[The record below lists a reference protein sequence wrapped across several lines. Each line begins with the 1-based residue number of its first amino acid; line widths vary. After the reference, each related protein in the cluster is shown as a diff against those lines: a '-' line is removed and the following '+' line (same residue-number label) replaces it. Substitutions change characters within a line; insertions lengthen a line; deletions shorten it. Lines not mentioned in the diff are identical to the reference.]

1 MIGSEEFFFLKR
13 RGLREEESLFRG
25 ERATPCYR
33 KRKGVGARHVVPLPI
48 DSLTRVQARR
58 EGELHAM

>member
-1 MIGSEEFFFLKR
+1 MRKSPFSE
-13 RGLREEESLFRG
+13 G
-25 ERATPCYR
+25 EGDTLLPEAQRCR
-33 KRKGVGARHVVPLPI
+33 ARHVVPLPI